1 MRHVTMVSKFP
12 WISTNYVR
20 KKKTKKLTRMNFLCI
35 ALRDKTI
42 AHTFLPS
49 LDSANGRLCQE
60 KFLRSRIFATMV
72 TWRHTSPLYSD
83 LAKLF
88 NWRIHRMTNC
98 ANSLR
103 AGSPVRIREKFWRR
117 SSHTLMAKPSQPVIF
132 FFPQSSQMIKSKIRQ
147 LKRKETKKGKSHS
160 DVESLNNSAAP
171 SPMGVVSPP
180 DHSAET
186 KDDGVTADVNQEGQ
200 VPPEGKK
207 KRKMTKKKENGKV
220 EGEKVSFRYLFYYLY
235 LKSMFLPKIIYN

>member
-1 MRHVTMVSKFP
+1 
-12 WISTNYVR
+12 
-20 KKKTKKLTRMNFLCI
+20 
-35 ALRDKTI
+35 
-42 AHTFLPS
+42 
-49 LDSANGRLCQE
+49 
-60 KFLRSRIFATMV
+60 
-72 TWRHTSPLYSD
+72 
-83 LAKLF
+83 
-88 NWRIHRMTNC
+88 
-98 ANSLR
+98 
-103 AGSPVRIREKFWRR
+103 
-117 SSHTLMAKPSQPVIF
+117 
-132 FFPQSSQMIKSKIRQ
+132 MIKSKIRQ

-220 EGEKVSFRYLFYYLY
+220 EGEKVSFLYLLYYLC
-235 LKSMFLPKIIYN
+235 LIVLLVSCVLCLVSFLCLVSCVFLAKDCI

>member
-1 MRHVTMVSKFP
+1 
-12 WISTNYVR
+12 
-20 KKKTKKLTRMNFLCI
+20 
-35 ALRDKTI
+35 
-42 AHTFLPS
+42 
-49 LDSANGRLCQE
+49 
-60 KFLRSRIFATMV
+60 
-72 TWRHTSPLYSD
+72 
-83 LAKLF
+83 
-88 NWRIHRMTNC
+88 MTNC

-103 AGSPVRIREKFWRR
+103 AGSPVRIRGKFWRW
-117 SSHTLMAKPSQPVIF
+117 SSHTLMTNQFRYPGQPIIYSF

-160 DVESLNNSAAP
+160 DVESLSNSAVP

-200 VPPEGKK
+200 VAPEGKK

-220 EGEKVSFRYLFYYLY
+220 EGEKVSFLYLF
-235 LKSMFLPKIIYN
+235 